1 MKLNQSQLQAV
12 TSGEGPMM
20 VLAGPGSGK
29 TTVITLRVRY
39 LIEKKGI
46 LPQNILVVT
55 FTKAA
60 ADEMRQRFVSMMG
73 RSLPVSFG
81 TFHAIFFAVLK
92 AAYHYTAANI
102 IREDQKL
109 SLIREII
116 ADLPDPP
123 DMGSD
128 FVRELLEEIAAV
140 KGKMIS
146 LDHYYATSCPA
157 GTFKDIYRAYTEQ
170 MTRNHL
176 IDFEDMMVY
185 TYELFRERP
194 DILRRWQQKFQY
206 ILVDE
211 FQDISA
217 LQYQL
222 VRMLAAPQDNLFIV
236 GDDDQSIYGF
246 RGASPHF
253 MLNFEKDY
261 PKAARVTL
269 ADNYR
274 CQKAIVDAAC
284 AVIAHNTHR
293 FKKEIRAVRK
303 EGRPVDIKAFNDP
316 VKEVQAVVSGIRW
329 YHDKYQVPYSQMA
342 VIYRTHTQSR
352 LLIEKLMAYNLPFTV
367 QDAMTN
373 IYHHWIA
380 QDIFAYL
387 RLSEGSDARADWL
400 RVINR
405 PNRYV
410 SRQVFDSPHVATD
423 VLLSH
428 FTDRDWM
435 FERLEKL
442 LTDLKIIGRLTSPY
456 AAINYIRHGIGY
468 EEFLEGYAAEH
479 RLAAED
485 LISVLDELSESAR
498 PYKTREEWLA
508 YIEDYSRKLREAP
521 ARRRASAE
529 DAIAL
534 TTMHHAKGL
543 EYRIVFIIDANEKVV
558 PHPKALLDEDIEE
571 ERRMFYVAM
580 TRARDIL
587 HIWYLKERYG
597 RDMAVSRFVEELP
610 GFTDA
615 GSTPKKTRKK
625 R

>member
-12 TSGEGPMM
+12 RHDKGPML

-29 TTVITLRVRY
+29 TTVITCRVRY
-39 LIEKKGI
+39 LIEQAGV

-73 RSLPVSFG
+73 RQLPVSFG
-81 TFHAIFFAVLK
+81 TFHAVFFAVLK

-102 IREDQKL
+102 IREDQKTAMM
-109 SLIREII
+109 REII
-116 ADLPDPP
+116 EGLPDPP
-123 DMGSD
+123 DIGSD
-128 FVRELLEEIAAV
+128 FVHEVLEEIASV
-140 KGKMIS
+140 KGKMMS

-157 GTFKDIYRAYTEQ
+157 GIFKDIYRAYTGMMNE
-170 MTRNHL
+170 RRL

-194 DILRRWQQKFQY
+194 DILKRWQQKFQY

-217 LQYQL
+217 LQYRL
-222 VRMLAAPQDNLFIV
+222 VRMLAAPEDNLFIV

-261 PKAARVTL
+261 PKADRVTL

-274 CQKAIVDAAC
+274 CQKAIVDAAG
-284 AVIAHNTHR
+284 AVIGHNTHR
-293 FKKEIRAVRK
+293 FKKDVRAVRK
-303 EGRPVDIKAFNDP
+303 AGRPVDIRSFNDP
-316 VKEVQAVVSGIRW
+316 GQETNAVISGIRW
-329 YHDKYQVPYSQMA
+329 YHDRYKVPYSHMA

-352 LLIEKLMAYNLPFTV
+352 LMIEKLMAYNLPFTV

-373 IYHHWIA
+373 IYQHWIA
-380 QDIFAYL
+380 RDIFAYL
-387 RLSEGSDARADWL
+387 RLAAGSDARADWL
-400 RVINR
+400 QVINR
-405 PNRYV
+405 SNRYV
-410 SRQVFDSPHVATD
+410 SRQVFDSPHVALD
-423 VLLSH
+423 VLLSR
-428 FTDRDWM
+428 FEEKDWM
-435 FERLEKL
+435 LERLEKL
-442 LTDLKIIGRLTSPY
+442 LTDLKIVGRLSSPY
-456 AAINYIRHGIGY
+456 AAVNYIRHGIGY
-468 EEFLEGYAAEH
+468 QEYLESYAAEH

-485 LISVLDELSESAR
+485 LVSVLDELSESAK
-498 PYKTREEWLA
+498 PYKTREEWFA
-508 YIEDYSRKLREAP
+508 YIDDYTRKLREAP
-521 ARRRASAE
+521 ARKKAAQE
-529 DAIAL
+529 DAVAL

-597 RDMAVSRFVEELP
+597 RDMTVSRFVTELP
-610 GFTDA
+610 GFRESTDR
-615 GSTPKKTRKK
+615 PKKIRK
-625 R
+625 RP